1 MYNDKGSK
9 IYLYSL
15 QDNYAMR
22 RLKEMLLSQ
31 VAMGTLFNTA
41 RGYLEKEMNDIDI
54 KERIKHP
61 PRKLPHR
68 YRATPR
74 KII

>member
-1 MYNDKGSK
+1 
-9 IYLYSL
+9 
-15 QDNYAMR
+15 
-22 RLKEMLLSQ
+22 MLLSQ

-68 YRATPR
+68 YRATQR